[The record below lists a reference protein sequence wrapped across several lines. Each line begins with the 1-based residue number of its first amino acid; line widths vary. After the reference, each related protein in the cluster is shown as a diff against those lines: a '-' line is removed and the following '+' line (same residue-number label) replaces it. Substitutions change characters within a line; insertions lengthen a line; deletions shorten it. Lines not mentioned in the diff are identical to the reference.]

1 MSKPGWFGLAVLSC
15 GAVFG
20 FVSGNPFGLLLASGC
35 LIIGLVLFVAQE
47 AVGTKRSSTDP
58 EAAAPSKTHIL
69 VLLKEVHARPQRAGK
84 FQEIRE
90 PNQTDLQ
97 FEIFVHFW
105 LVNDTDERL
114 GIAGLRLSLAKPGS
128 DAIDLDR
135 VSGDLASWRLGRL
148 RDELD
153 PYGVRYLQAAQ
164 ECMSELS
171 ILEPLEG
178 GATRE
183 GWLHLRAQNLTPA
196 EMKNST
202 IALEVIDSH
211 LNTHVGTGT
220 GPHHLP
226 GRVWPFH
233 PEDRAASEQP
243 SVPTSHDGPGALLAQ
258 IPKTDSLAAK
268 PGGSMGNSA

>member
-20 FVSGNPFGLLLASGC
+20 FVSGGAFGLLLASGC
-35 LIIGLVLFVAQE
+35 LVIGLVLFVANE
-47 AVGTKRSSTDP
+47 TVGTKRRSTDP
-58 EAAAPSKTHIL
+58 ETAAPSKTHIL
-69 VLLKEVHARPQRAGK
+69 VLLKEVHARPLRAGK

-90 PNQTDLQ
+90 PNQADLQ
-97 FEIFVHFW
+97 FEIFAHCW
-105 LVNDTDERL
+105 LVNDTDQRL
-114 GIAGLRLSLAKPGS
+114 GIAGLRVSLAKPGS

-135 VSGDLASWRLGRL
+135 VSGDMENWRLGRL

-211 LNTHVGTGT
+211 LNAHAGTAK

-226 GRVWPFH
+226 GRVWPFR
-233 PEDRAASEQP
+233 PEDKAASGQP
-243 SVPTSHDGPGALLAQ
+243 SVPTSNDAPGVLIAQ
-258 IPKTDSLAAK
+258 IPKSESLATK
-268 PGGSMGNSA
+268 PGGSVANPA